1 MFLKMSDNDR
11 SCLMVEVT
19 VRVARRQFD
28 EEAAE
33 EVKGIQF
40 RDVASEMVILRV
52 RGNLSPCSTRQLRE
66 DLLGHILLLAAEV
79 AAWSWLSEE

>member
-1 MFLKMSDNDR
+1 
-11 SCLMVEVT
+11 MVAET

-40 RDVASEMVILRV
+40 RDVASEMVIVSV

-66 DLLGHILLLAAEV
+66 GLLGHILLLAAEV